1 MLSSIVAIV
10 LIGTLSVNAQ
20 AKESVSGS
28 GLGGLPGDIPTLF
41 SFNVTSNSEG
51 TVGDFECFAVM
62 PDGMTMYVNGTVT
75 NLDISEDNGSAAIMG
90 PATVTGFGAGKGTY
104 VANVTSGGPGIGTL
118 NLTTDVNG
126 DGKQASLPDGSEG
139 PFLEKIV
146 KGFILINPP
155 KT

>member
-1 MLSSIVAIV
+1 MNNYCFIMLSSIVAIV

-90 PATVTGFGAGKGTY
+90 PATVTGF
-104 VANVTSGGPGIGTL
+104 
-118 NLTTDVNG
+118 
-126 DGKQASLPDGSEG
+126 
-139 PFLEKIV
+139 
-146 KGFILINPP
+146 
-155 KT
+155 